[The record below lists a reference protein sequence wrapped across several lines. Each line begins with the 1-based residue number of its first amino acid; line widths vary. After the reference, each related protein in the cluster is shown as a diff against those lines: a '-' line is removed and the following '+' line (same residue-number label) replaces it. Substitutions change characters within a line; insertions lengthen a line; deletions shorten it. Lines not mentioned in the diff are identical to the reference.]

1 MLLQR
6 LASVV
11 LVGVVLGFAQ
21 GAAALTTYACPPL
34 LTWAGI
40 NFSILVRNVGTA
52 LTTFGPAIYDDKGN
66 APLYSRPPT
75 DVELKPGETF
85 IVGSLS
91 EYFVPESNTASV
103 VVRSP
108 SGLTHS

>member
-52 LTTFGPAIYDDKGN
+52 LTTFGPA
-66 APLYSRPPT
+66 
-75 DVELKPGETF
+75 
-85 IVGSLS
+85 